1 MAEEKEKVNAFYSM
15 GKGASYT
22 DRTSGLNS
30 LADAMNLQMQNYSE
44 QMALAAAQ
52 RRAARQDKRAAK
64 EEEKLKSGFY
74 EDKYAKDMERK
85 KKQEEKEAEKIK
97 RKTLKNDK

>member
-30 LADAMNLQMQNYSE
+30 LADAMNLQW
-44 QMALAAAQ
+44 L
-52 RRAARQDKRAAK
+52 
-64 EEEKLKSGFY
+64 L
-74 EDKYAKDMERK
+74 
-85 KKQEEKEAEKIK
+85 
-97 RKTLKNDK
+97 

>member
-1 MAEEKEKVNAFYSM
+1 MADKKTDEEKKTSSFYSM

-44 QMALAAAQ
+44 AMALAAAQ

-64 EEEKLKSGFY
+64 KDQKKGEEYNSNNTKRLSIDEIKEKLLELDLF
-74 EDKYAKDMERK
+74 K
-85 KKQEEKEAEKIK
+85 KFKI
-97 RKTLKNDK
+97 